1 MSTRNALTTTP
12 PYPVEQTIRQIGA
25 NLRTA
30 RLRRNQSIEQVAEII
45 GAGPRAIRAA
55 EQGRVATAVGVYIAL
70 LWAYDLLDPALELAD
85 PGKDET
91 GLSYLAEKERQRAS
105 ARNRTM
111 LDNDF

>member
-30 RLRRNQSIEQVAEII
+30 RLRRNLSIEQVAEII

>member
-1 MSTRNALTTTP
+1 MSTRNALTTTRP
-12 PYPVEQTIRQIGA
+12 TRSSRPSDRLAPTCA
-25 NLRTA
+25 LR
-30 RLRRNQSIEQVAEII
+30 RLRRNLSIEQVAEII

>member
-30 RLRRNQSIEQVAEII
+30 RLRRNLSVEQVAEKI
-45 GAGPRAIRAA
+45 GAGSRAIRAA
-55 EQGRVATAVGVYIAL
+55 EQGRVSTGVGVYIAL
-70 LWAYDLLDPALELAD
+70 LWAYDLLDPAMELAD

-91 GLSYLAEKERQRAS
+91 GLSYLRGKERNR
-105 ARNRTM
+105 ARNLNT